1 LKNNDLI
8 LGAVGILQ
16 FDVVAQRL
24 KDEYKVDAIFEAVN
38 VATARWVE
46 CDDEKKLEEF
56 QRKNED
62 NLAIDGAG
70 DLTYI
75 APTRVNLQLA
85 EERYPDVAFRAT
97 REK

>member
-1 LKNNDLI
+1 MLI
-8 LGAVGILQ
+8 EPELW

-24 KDEYKVDAIFEAVN
+24 KDEYKVEAIFEQIN

-46 CDDEKKLEEF
+46 CDDEKMLEQF
-56 QRKNED
+56 NVKAAD

-75 APTRVNLQLA
+75 APTRVNLELMR
-85 EERYPDVAFRAT
+85 ERWPDIQFRST